1 MKLYDKK
8 NGKEF
13 NIPHA
18 VDVKE
23 WLDTGKYTKTIPKS
37 KQKKEAPKLNIE
49 TT

>member
-13 NIPHA
+13 NIPHT

-23 WLDTGKYTKTIPKS
+23 WLETGKYTKVNPKS
-37 KQKKEAPKLNIE
+37 KPKKETPKPTIE
-49 TT
+49 MT